1 MKELLASIKTTFSA
15 LSRDAHLRPNLM
27 TQEELIVIERRNK
40 RVEDNLSET
49 VKLAITQGMLSQEQA
64 MKG

>member
-1 MKELLASIKTTFSA
+1 MKELLASIKTTFSS
-15 LSRDAHLRPNLM
+15 LSRDAQLRPNLM

>member
-1 MKELLASIKTTFSA
+1 MKELLASIKTTFSS
-15 LSRDAHLRPNLM
+15 LSRDAQLRPNLM

-49 VKLAITQGMLSQEQA
+49 VGYITQGMLSQEQA